1 MKKNNLFGIKL
12 MVTIT
17 FIAMIL
23 ANAAAVVLPVNGL
36 TTQEV
41 SDKYANLFA
50 PAGITFSIWSIIY
63 LFVAGFTIYFW
74 KDSSDSVLANKDLK
88 RRLGILVIS
97 SSILNSIWLFAW
109 QYLFLSLSVIIM
121 LALLVTLI
129 IINLEIGKYRFN
141 TKEYILVRLPFS
153 IYFGW
158 ITVATIANITAFV
171 VSKNITLFQDHQVL
185 WTIIILLVGLVIAGA
200 TILKN
205 KNIAYGLIVIW
216 AYAGILIKHQS
227 SSGWNKEYP
236 SVSITVMICLVALI
250 VLCLL
255 QVYLRFKTSNDID

>member
-1 MKKNNLFGIKL
+1 MKKNNLFGTKL

-23 ANAAAVVLPVNGL
+23 ANAAAVLLPVNGL

-88 RRLGILVIS
+88 RRLGILVII

-205 KNIAYGLIVIW
+205 KNIAYGLTVIW

-236 SVSITVMICLVALI
+236 AVSITVMICLVALI
-250 VLCLL
+250 VLCLT

>member
-1 MKKNNLFGIKL
+1 MKNNNLIAIKWL
-12 MVTIT
+12 ATIT

-23 ANAAAVVLPVNGL
+23 ANTSAILFPINGL

-74 KDSSDSVLANKDLK
+74 KDSKDSLLMNRSFQKKIGVLF
-88 RRLGILVIS
+88 IF
-97 SSILNSIWLFAW
+97 SSILNTIWLFAW
-109 QYLFLSLSVIIM
+109 QFLYLGFSVIIM
-121 LALLVTLI
+121 LGLLITLI
-129 IINLEIGKYRFN
+129 LINLETGKYQFK
-141 TKEYILVRLPFS
+141 TKDYLLIRLPFS

-158 ITVATIANITAFV
+158 ITIATIANISAYI
-171 VSKNITLFQDHQVL
+171 VSKDIRLFQDHQVL
-185 WTIIILLVGLVIAGA
+185 WTIIVLLVGLVIAGA

-205 KNIAYGLIVIW
+205 KNIAYGLTIIW
-216 AYAGILIKHQS
+216 AYSGILIKHQS
-227 SSGWNKEYP
+227 SSGWNKEFP
-236 SVSITVMICLVALI
+236 AVSVTVIICLVVLV

-255 QVYLRFKTSNDID
+255 QGYLHFKTSNDSD